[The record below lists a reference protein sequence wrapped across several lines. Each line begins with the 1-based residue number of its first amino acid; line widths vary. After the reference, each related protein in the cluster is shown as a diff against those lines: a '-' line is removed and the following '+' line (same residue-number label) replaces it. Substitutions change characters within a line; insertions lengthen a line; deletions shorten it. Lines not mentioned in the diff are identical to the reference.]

1 MRLVI
6 VGPDNAVGKDGVF
19 YADLDLSQCGLPEN
33 FWALQWN
40 ERGNNTGHIEYNSPL
55 IDNTTITE
63 LPAWANACLAVWQ
76 TKADEVAAEEAARI
90 AAEQAAAQQNQ
101 QAN

>member
-19 YADLDLSQCGLPEN
+19 YGNLDLSQCGLPAN

-40 ERGNNTGHIEYNSPL
+40 ERGDNTGHIEYDSPL
-55 IDNTTITE
+55 IDNTPITQ
-63 LPAWANACLAVWQ
+63 LPAWANACVDVWQ
-76 TKADEVAAEEAARI
+76 TRADQVAAELAAAELAAAEAA
-90 AAEQAAAQQNQ
+90 QNEPQ
-101 QAN
+101 P

>member
-33 FWALQWN
+33 FLALQWN
-40 ERGNNTGHIEYNSPL
+40 ERDNNTGHIEYNSPL

>member
-19 YADLDLSQCGLPEN
+19 YDNLDLSQCGLPAN

-40 ERGNNTGHIEYNSPL
+40 ERGNNTGHIEYDSPL
-55 IDNTTITE
+55 IDNTPITE
-63 LPAWANACLAVWQ
+63 LPVWANACADVWQ
-76 TKADEVAAEEAARI
+76 TKADQVAAEEAARI
-90 AAEQAAAQQNQ
+90 AAEQAANESQP
-101 QAN
+101 